1 MEIDDRF
8 PTKLPSIQDAP
19 EPFRSALADSVSPQ
33 ESIRLL
39 IHAPP
44 FSTLGERTFATVVAV
59 TDKGW
64 LLVSEIE
71 DGGAHV
77 EKSDFG
83 DTLFLELA
91 SILLSGQFKIH
102 FAKVGTSYSATA
114 TFDTVEERLYREAID
129 VILDGIDPNSRIT
142 EDNPELDK
150 LFESWPI
157 KFRAEAQR
165 YRPKGQSLLA
175 AIQWPAIFG
184 GYSRELCPAAA
195 LLITSRELVLISEEK
210 TSPRQHV
217 GDDYTFGA
225 IITFFPVVRLE
236 DFHVGHEER
245 FGVLELRV
253 HARHGGEKLE
263 IIFPAD
269 REKAVS
275 KTMEEVLIHAAP

>member
-8 PTKLPSIQDAP
+8 PTKLPSVQDAP
-19 EPFRSALADSVSPQ
+19 EPFRSALADSISPQ

-44 FSTLGERTFATVVAV
+44 FSTLGERTFATVLAV

-175 AIQWPAIFG
+175 AIQWPVIFG

-269 REKAVS
+269 RERAVS
-275 KTMEEVLIHAAP
+275 KAMEQVLIHVAP